1 MKNHT
6 LHQNKAFL
14 AQMLIPVLFVFM
26 LGVAPLILTAMWSF
40 WPETDYWIRPGFT
53 LLAYQKFFTTGQY
66 ITLLKTLKVAAIVT
80 ALALVIA
87 YPIAYFIQKIVSLK
101 YRHILLTVFIVPF
114 FLSYIVRV
122 FSLRLILGT
131 YGIINNILVA
141 LKIVPEPLPWLLF
154 SEFAV
159 IVGLLSSNLP
169 FMIFP
174 IVMSLTRVERSTL
187 EASQD
192 LGASFFNT
200 FTRII
205 LPLTKPG
212 IFAGCIFVFIMS
224 LGSTVEWDLLGGVG
238 ELSVSQ
244 MLVSLMSALRLPS
257 VFAISTLILVIT
269 VGLLWLGIRYA
280 QIDRLFESLQR

>member
-1 MKNHT
+1 
-6 LHQNKAFL
+6 
-14 AQMLIPVLFVFM
+14 MLIPVLFVFM

-200 FTRII
+200 FIKII

>member
-1 MKNHT
+1 
-6 LHQNKAFL
+6 
-14 AQMLIPVLFVFM
+14 MLIPVLFVFM

-40 WPETDYWIRPGFT
+40 WPETEYWIRPGFT
-53 LLAYQKFFTTGQY
+53 LFAYQKFFTTGQY
-66 ITLLKTLKVAAIVT
+66 ITFLKTLKVAAIVT
-80 ALALVIA
+80 ALALVIT

-131 YGIINNILVA
+131 YGIINNMLVA

-159 IVGLLSSNLP
+159 IVGLLSSSLP

-257 VFAISTLILVIT
+257 VFAISTFILVIM

-280 QIDRLFESLQR
+280 QIDKLFESLQR

>member
-1 MKNHT
+1 
-6 LHQNKAFL
+6 
-14 AQMLIPVLFVFM
+14 MLIPVLFVFM

>member
-1 MKNHT
+1 
-6 LHQNKAFL
+6 
-14 AQMLIPVLFVFM
+14 M

-200 FTRII
+200 FIKII

>member
-1 MKNHT
+1 
-6 LHQNKAFL
+6 
-14 AQMLIPVLFVFM
+14 MLIPVLFVFM

-200 FTRII
+200 FIKII

-280 QIDRLFESLQR
+280 QIDKLFESLQR